1 MAEGIST
8 NTVASASPP
17 SYVERSDDPCQPS
30 PSSFRPWLGLKA
42 RLFLSLFSSSIV
54 SLVILLVNLMTTHS
68 QQQRQLMDAKQN
80 IMDVCHRAEDEAS
93 SVLNLPYL
101 FRDNFNRSIKQS
113 IDDTIHGL
121 SSALLLSISVCENVL
136 IFLVDMYRSL
146 YLCFI
151 ELLVR
156 GTLSVIT
163 SVVGILS
170 GLIHDIS
177 QSIEATIKGSIQ
189 AINATL
195 KASLGGINDILKIIG
210 KSIHIVQVPEPDLR
224 YSESCMVVKNA
235 HDLRKFIEQCNF
247 TRHIRSCFTK
257 SQ

>member
-1 MAEGIST
+1 MAESIST

-17 SYVERSDDPCQPS
+17 SYVERSDEPCQPS

-80 IMDVCHRAEDEAS
+80 FMDVCHIAEDEAS

-101 FRDNFNRSIKQS
+101 FRDNFNQSIKQS

-170 GLIHDIS
+170 GLIHDVS

-224 YSESCMVVKNA
+224 YSESYMVVKNA
-235 HDLRKFIEQCNF
+235 HDLRKFIEQCNI
-247 TRHIRSCFTK
+247 TRHIRSCIAK